1 MNADQLF
8 TEKLKVRGETSRDPS
23 APKQTLLSHN
33 STGET
38 DWTRRTTG
46 GKTGL
51 TSDQDQTDVM
61 NMQYSHL
68 IGQKQQFCL
77 IHTVSIKI

>member
-33 STGET
+33 STDET
-38 DWTRRTTG
+38 ERTRRTTG
-46 GKTGL
+46 GKTRL
-51 TSDQDQTDVM
+51 TSDPDQADVM
-61 NMQYSHL
+61 NVKYSHL
-68 IGQKQQFCL
+68 IGQKQHFCL
-77 IHTVSIKI
+77 IHTVLIQI